1 MKAAVSF
8 IIIRMKEKPS
18 LKKKK
23 QKLGK
28 WKSFCQIL
36 VAGLINA
43 NITVLIYSTSEH
55 KAVAI
60 LFLAMFCAL

>member
-1 MKAAVSF
+1 M
-8 IIIRMKEKPS
+8 
-18 LKKKK
+18 
-23 QKLGK
+23 GK

-43 NITVLIYSTSEH
+43 NITVLIYSTYKH